1 MNNMKLR
8 VCLTDKCNFECTY
21 CREGGEAG
29 LLTSDYMEKEQL
41 VDLLKKLNLCGFEAL
56 RFTGGEPLLRKDWYD
71 IINEV
76 SKQKIYKK
84 ITMVTNGSLLLLN
97 NNIEKIKEIGFKS
110 VTVSLDSL
118 NEEVF
123 QKITKRNNLKIILE
137 GILKLKAEGINV
149 KINSVISKI
158 NYNEAFDIIEF
169 CNENKI
175 NLKMLD
181 LVGMDSAYWKK
192 EYISLLGIE
201 EKLEEVCE
209 YKYIQYQ
216 DEGFGTPEHV
226 YKYKDIEVVIKN
238 SNLGTCYIASCKDCR
253 KYPCQ
258 SGIVSMILSH
268 DGLLKICSLKEDEIV
283 DIKGLVNDEQEIKEQ
298 IKNIIE
304 VYNSAQF
311 FQSEWKDGN
320 NMNKQ

>member
-216 DEGFGTPEHV
+216 DEGFSE
-226 YKYKDIEVVIKN
+226 N
-238 SNLGTCYIASCKDCR
+238 SKLEKHE
-253 KYPCQ
+253 Q
-258 SGIVSMILSH
+258 
-268 DGLLKICSLKEDEIV
+268 LKEADMIIDLEKIDE
-283 DIKGLVNDEQEIKEQ
+283 EQK
-298 IKNIIE
+298 KNIE
-304 VYNSAQF
+304 LAN
-311 FQSEWKDGN
+311 DL
-320 NMNKQ
+320 